1 MAETGSA
8 TIPKPA
14 GTGGAP
20 KKSMA
25 PIFFGLLAII
35 CLLFWLACILIDIQ
49 TSEAFVGGPVVKSLS
64 PNLEVLTQPVAF
76 ATGGLKPNMVAPVL
90 VGWIIEI
97 LYLIFTFVQE
107 AAHSAILRY
116 NKGLGGFFKTYC
128 WAAVIFNG
136 WTAYNAG
143 FVSGGFW
150 PQFIFAAALAGAVL
164 FFATAGICFFRL
176 AVAEW

>member
-1 MAETGSA
+1 MTVDQ
-8 TIPKPA
+8 TIQKSA
-14 GTGGAP
+14 GTGTP
-20 KKSMA
+20 NKKSIA
-25 PIFFGLLAII
+25 PLFFLLLALI

-49 TSEAFVGGPVVKSLS
+49 TSEAFVGGPVVTSLS
-64 PNLEVLTQPVAF
+64 PNLTVLTQPVAF
-76 ATGGLKPNMVAPVL
+76 ATGALAPNMVAPVL

-116 NKGLGGFFKTYC
+116 NKGLGNFFKTYC
-128 WAAVIFNG
+128 WAAVILNG

-143 FVSGGFW
+143 FVTGGFW
-150 PQFIFAAALAGAVL
+150 PQFVFAAALAGAVL

-176 AVAEW
+176 AMAEW